1 MTPCSTTI
9 CRTAAVALTILL
21 AGCGGFTAVDI
32 GGTVSGL
39 ASTGLVLKN
48 GTDSVSPA
56 VGATTFVF
64 PMQVAIRAPYAVT
77 IGSQPA
83 RQTCQLFNSSGIA
96 GASPVTIVAVIC
108 TTNTYNV
115 GGTVAG
121 LTVGTNLVLTNG
133 SDRVTIA
140 AGDASGNA
148 TFVFPTKVADAAA
161 YGVEVLQQ
169 PAGGQS
175 CSVVRPTGSAIVNM
189 ADVNS
194 VKITCS

>member
-1 MTPCSTTI
+1 MTFCSI
-9 CRTAAVALTILL
+9 IIRRTAALAATALL

-39 ASTGLVLKN
+39 TSTGLMLRN

-56 VGATTFVF
+56 AGATTFVF
-64 PMQVAIRAPYAVT
+64 PVQVAIRAPYTVT
-77 IGSQPA
+77 IGAQPA

-108 TTNTYNV
+108 NTNTFNV
-115 GGTVAG
+115 GGTVTG
-121 LTVGTNLVLTNG
+121 LTTGTNLVLTNG
-133 SDRVTIA
+133 SDRVTIP

-148 TFVFPTKVADAAA
+148 TFVFPMQVADATA

-175 CSVVRPTGSAIVNM
+175 CSVVRPTGSAIVNS
-189 ADVNS
+189 AAVNT
-194 VKITCS
+194 VRITCS